1 MYIFIFSESFML
13 FEDRLKSAYNPINV
27 LAPLSAQISEAIM
40 YFQEKGHHFSNR
52 MILQC
57 FSPLKNGRRFKRQNE
72 IGQDSSESLGFELKV
87 DSFESDESNEISFHK
102 KKLDPVK
109 ESINLFIDRVSISVK
124 DDVLS
129 LIFQLIRMKN
139 FWRSLPDAI
148 CTEKRIVASPGESC
162 WNGYSMGKYTRRV
175 VGDGIASQRKNPEFL
190 GYKGV
195 KESHIDE
202 RVQFAYLANELTSLY
217 YGKKSDYVLEGSG
230 NASSDFIEG
239 SGLPPIDDEDLF
251 NEINFG
257 NFIDDEELEESI
269 INNALPSST
278 AFRIP
283 CPFLILSFFPL
294 FRIF

>member
-1 MYIFIFSESFML
+1 
-13 FEDRLKSAYNPINV
+13 
-27 LAPLSAQISEAIM
+27 
-40 YFQEKGHHFSNR
+40 
-52 MILQC
+52 
-57 FSPLKNGRRFKRQNE
+57 
-72 IGQDSSESLGFELKV
+72 
-87 DSFESDESNEISFHK
+87 
-102 KKLDPVK
+102 
-109 ESINLFIDRVSISVK
+109 
-124 DDVLS
+124 
-129 LIFQLIRMKN
+129 MKN

-162 WNGYSMGKYTRRV
+162 WNGFSMGKYARRI
-175 VGDGIASQRKNPEFL
+175 VGDGIASQKKNPEFL
-190 GYKGV
+190 GYKGF

-217 YGKKSDYVLEGSG
+217 YGKKSDYILEGSG
-230 NASSDFIEG
+230 NTSSDFIEG

-257 NFIDDEELEESI
+257 SFIDTEGLEESI